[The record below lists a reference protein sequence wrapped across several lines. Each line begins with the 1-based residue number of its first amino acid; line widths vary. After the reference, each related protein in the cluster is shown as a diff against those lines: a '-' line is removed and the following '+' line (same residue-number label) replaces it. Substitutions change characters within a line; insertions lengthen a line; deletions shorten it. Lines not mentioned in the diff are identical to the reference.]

1 MILTSQG
8 VEMDSV
14 NPLYLSTFLDLGV
27 DWSEQPEEF
36 AIISGYATTGEKWP
50 TERNQQADEQLHHR
64 LVENGTWL
72 RRVTGYAPDTGHN
85 EPCWAIAISFDE
97 ACDIGEEF
105 LQDAIYYVV
114 GDDLFVS
121 HCDSRRVKTP
131 ISKFSLEIRPIR
143 CTSTL
148 ESKLNPDVVS
158 G

>member
-1 MILTSQG
+1 
-8 VEMDSV
+8 MDSV

-27 DWSEQPEEF
+27 DWSEQREEF

-131 ISKFSLEIRPIR
+131 ISKFSVKIRPMKQR
-143 CTSTL
+143 
-148 ESKLNPDVVS
+148 V
-158 G
+158 

>member
-1 MILTSQG
+1 MVICIFQDI
-8 VEMDSV
+8 EMDPV

-36 AIISGYATTGEKWP
+36 AIISGYATTGEKWS
-50 TERNQQADEQLHHR
+50 TERNQQADEQLHYR

-121 HCDSRRVKTP
+121 HCDSRRVKIP
-131 ISKFSLEIRPIR
+131 ISKFSIKIRPMK
-143 CTSTL
+143 
-148 ESKLNPDVVS
+148 EGV
-158 G
+158 

>member
-1 MILTSQG
+1 MVIFISQD
-8 VEMDSV
+8 VEMDPV

-36 AIISGYATTGEKWP
+36 AIISGYATTGEKWS

-121 HCDSRRVKTP
+121 HCDSRRVKIP
-131 ISKFSLEIRPIR
+131 ISKFSIKIRPMK
-143 CTSTL
+143 
-148 ESKLNPDVVS
+148 EGV
-158 G
+158 

>member
-1 MILTSQG
+1 VVILTSQG
-8 VEMDSV
+8 VKMDFV

-105 LQDAIYYVV
+105 LQDTIYYVV

-131 ISKFSLEIRPIR
+131 ISKFSVKIRPM
-143 CTSTL
+143 
-148 ESKLNPDVVS
+148 KQGV
-158 G
+158 

>member
-8 VEMDSV
+8 VKMDSV
-14 NPLYLSTFLDLGV
+14 NPFYLSTFLDLGV

-131 ISKFSLEIRPIR
+131 ISKFSVKIRPM
-143 CTSTL
+143 
-148 ESKLNPDVVS
+148 KQGV
-158 G
+158 